1 MGAFST
7 NDRMD
12 FRAVLSAFS
21 DTEVPMPPREDGE
34 TPEWCEG
41 ERLMCAG
48 GSWTPSI
55 GQAPEGWHEGSG
67 FSSWRIL
74 EADVPQTYYLSPVPM
89 LPLPPPCGEG
99 GRAAA
104 EGDRTASFETGRQ
117 IPVIHPFQCFRM
129 RGAAK
134 RQEETAFRNS
144 FGLPTDPFPTLL
156 ASDVTPFAFWYE
168 GDPEGGCIR
177 FLTETESERLMG
189 LPEGWTKYG
198 GGRRGDPASATLQ
211 GAGEMR
217 LPSLVPITLWPG
229 FMRCWLTGPERRNEP
244 MFEAYITNTALY
256 PLMGIEVGT
265 TVHFPMTTQ
274 ELQAA
279 LAKIGIDGK
288 RYSEVF
294 FTSFDSDVLG
304 LYDHLY
310 ECENIDELN
319 ELGHALLEV
328 RDKGGL
334 ETFEAALVLGN
345 HTRSVKD
352 LINLTQ
358 NLDLY
363 RFYPD
368 ISDDEGLGR
377 LYADELG
384 TIDIPEHIQNY
395 FDYEAYGRDVRIN
408 EGGVF
413 APGGYVSA
421 VPEGF
426 KEYYHGPQ
434 DIPPEHRIFAYPEK
448 AEPVHSILA
457 ALKRF
462 QEAPARSEKGQG
474 GAFP

>member
-1 MGAFST
+1 
-7 NDRMD
+7 
-12 FRAVLSAFS
+12 
-21 DTEVPMPPREDGE
+21 
-34 TPEWCEG
+34 
-41 ERLMCAG
+41 
-48 GSWTPSI
+48 
-55 GQAPEGWHEGSG
+55 
-67 FSSWRIL
+67 
-74 EADVPQTYYLSPVPM
+74 
-89 LPLPPPCGEG
+89 
-99 GRAAA
+99 
-104 EGDRTASFETGRQ
+104 
-117 IPVIHPFQCFRM
+117 
-129 RGAAK
+129 
-134 RQEETAFRNS
+134 
-144 FGLPTDPFPTLL
+144 
-156 ASDVTPFAFWYE
+156 
-168 GDPEGGCIR
+168 
-177 FLTETESERLMG
+177 
-189 LPEGWTKYG
+189 
-198 GGRRGDPASATLQ
+198 
-211 GAGEMR
+211 
-217 LPSLVPITLWPG
+217 
-229 FMRCWLTGPERRNEP
+229 

-265 TVHFPMTTQ
+265 MVHFPTTTQ

-448 AEPVHSILA
+448 AEPVHSMALPTTSRA
-457 ALKRF
+457 AVGIIIIRELRYYWTVNRLLFTLMKKMEYVLLFQGMATIKFQKLKKYLK
-462 QEAPARSEKGQG
+462 QMHNHSC
-474 GAFP
+474 